1 MSGPPKSKA
10 KSPAT
15 HSPEIVR
22 LLERVKNN
30 VAIDLTAYPAKV
42 FLLFDGPDAKNIL
55 ATAEL
60 ILISAFPKQ

>member
-22 LLERVKNN
+22 FLEHVKNN